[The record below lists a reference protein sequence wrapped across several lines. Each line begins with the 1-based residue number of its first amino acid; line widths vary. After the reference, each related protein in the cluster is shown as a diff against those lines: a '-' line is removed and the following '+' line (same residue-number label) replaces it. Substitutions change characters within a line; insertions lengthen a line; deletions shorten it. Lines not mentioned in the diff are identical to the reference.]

1 MKFIWTIPI
10 GYWSKNPKSNFAQ
23 ILQASPQGFQRKD
36 RYYILVK
43 NIFEYQLLFHLYAA
57 GKESCKRNDH

>member
-43 NIFEYQLLFHLYAA
+43 NIFEYLIQCLK
-57 GKESCKRNDH
+57 GNRIVT